1 MDTPNVIDI
10 PLETSKVV
18 NVPIVNLIP
27 VNENS
32 NRINV
37 ESKKYTEI
45 PTKDIQSD
53 GKKNFI
59 DSTSTSFPYKF
70 LQDVSSFVDRTDY
83 KEYQLQAHVDEAYL
97 ALTSRFTHLK
107 NAPLEYFLNEK
118 FVKTAFAKLVALCI
132 RTSNSISGSV
142 AQLDKM
148 YLRINLEKK
157 KIMHWF
163 AKHKY
168 KGEDEADES
177 VINKLIHSTNEMENF
192 YKQQNLFRFKN
203 PNLF

>member
-45 PTKDIQSD
+45 PTKDIESD

-70 LQDVSSFVDRTDY
+70 LQDVSSGSFDIVLNVFLRRRREEGFV
-83 KEYQLQAHVDEAYL
+83 V
-97 ALTSRFTHLK
+97 F
-107 NAPLEYFLNEK
+107 
-118 FVKTAFAKLVALCI
+118 VALIIVGFYYYYCL
-132 RTSNSISGSV
+132 TMALFSFN
-142 AQLDKM
+142 D
-148 YLRINLEKK
+148 NN
-157 KIMHWF
+157 KI
-163 AKHKY
+163 
-168 KGEDEADES
+168 
-177 VINKLIHSTNEMENF
+177 
-192 YKQQNLFRFKN
+192 
-203 PNLF
+203 